1 MCGRLA
7 APLCAALLAATVV
20 QAQET
25 INHASVSGRITD
37 TQGGVIAGAQVIARH
52 AGTNVKTEAMT
63 DVDGR
68 FRLPYLRVGPHEV
81 TVHRD
86 GFADDRR
93 SLMLSLASAFDLSIT
108 LAVAGVDT
116 QVTVTGEGAA
126 LETARS
132 QIAGTLAQAEVQA
145 CR

>member
-1 MCGRLA
+1 MSYSMCGRLA
-7 APLCAALLAATVV
+7 APLCAALLAAAVV

-25 INHASVSGRITD
+25 INHASVSGRVTD
-37 TQGGVIAGAQVIARH
+37 TQGGVIVGAQVIARH
-52 AGTNVKTEAMT
+52 AETNVKTEAVT

-93 SLMLSLASAFDLSIT
+93 STCRSRLRWLGSIRRSQSLARVPRSRRPA
-108 LAVAGVDT
+108 
-116 QVTVTGEGAA
+116 
-126 LETARS
+126 ARS
-132 QIAGTLAQAEVQA
+132 PARWPRPSCRA
-145 CR
+145 CH